1 MKTFNEQ
8 AKELEQENCNSNDIL
23 SKYEKEYQEMNLEQ
37 QKLDLLQNKIALYEN
52 IKQQDDF
59 YNVDFI
65 KEMIFGKKEVK
76 KIFKKQIKE

>member
-1 MKTFNEQ
+1 MKINE
-8 AKELEQENCNSNDIL
+8 KEKCENCTCNNNDML
-23 SKYEKEYQEMNLEQ
+23 LDYEKEYQEMNLEQ